1 MAWNCLDNLIYYIIK
16 GFIGTEKVMP
26 CLHIHV
32 FISFSVWFFKQE
44 DNFYRFFF
52 IIFYHSFYGYCR
64 FQEKI
69 FLLSKYSKQF
79 LLYCKC
85 SFSIWKQS
93 SSEGGAFR
101 TQSKIYDKV
110 FVKRSLAVNF
120 FHMKAPW
127 MMFDRV
133 LTLPLNCF
141 SWEFQ

>member
-1 MAWNCLDNLIYYIIK
+1 MITWFTILLRDVLVPKRLCLVYISMSLFRSLFDFSSK
-16 GFIGTEKVMP
+16 KTTFIV
-26 CLHIHV
+26 
-32 FISFSVWFFKQE
+32 
-44 DNFYRFFF
+44 FF

-64 FQEKI
+64 CQEKMC
-69 FLLSKYSKQF
+69 LLSKYSKQF
-79 LLYCKC
+79 LLYWKC

-101 TQSKIYDKV
+101 TQSKVYDSV

-133 LTLPLNCF
+133 LTSPLNCF